1 MLVLPRLWERY
12 WQTAAGVIPSFSAAS
27 FWLSPNF
34 VIMLSAISFLMT
46 GRPFHMTYS
55 QGVRFM
61 VHKNTLFILIINAC

>member
-1 MLVLPRLWERY
+1 
-12 WQTAAGVIPSFSAAS
+12 
-27 FWLSPNF
+27 LSPNF